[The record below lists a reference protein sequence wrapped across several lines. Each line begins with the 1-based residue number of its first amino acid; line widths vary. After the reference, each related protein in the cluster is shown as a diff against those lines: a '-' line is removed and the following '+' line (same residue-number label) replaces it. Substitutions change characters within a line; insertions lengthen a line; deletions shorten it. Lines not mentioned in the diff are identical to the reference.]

1 MIAPALRLTGIHKH
15 FGSVHAVRGADF
27 MVLPGEMHALLGEN
41 GAGKST
47 LMKIAAGL
55 FHPESGQITL
65 ADDRVT
71 FRNPQD
77 ARRAGI
83 GMVHQH
89 FTSIPAFSVQDN
101 VALNSDWTIR
111 PRELSRRVL
120 ELTQRLGF
128 SLDPKEKAQDLTV
141 AQLQRLEILKV
152 MASGAGILI
161 LDEPTGSLSPL
172 EADELLRLVRGL
184 VERGSA
190 AVLITHK
197 LDEAVR
203 YADRVTVLRQGSV
216 TLTGPIEGKG
226 SDDLAMA
233 MLGTSLVRRKPG
245 DPVPRGDIAVSA
257 ESMAVP
263 PVGGKGPGIRR
274 ATFQIRGGEMVGI
287 AAIEGNGE
295 HELLRSIAG
304 FLRPGKGKLSVTH
317 PVALVPED
325 RSSEGIISGFTL
337 AENLTLGLGDAAP
350 WIHRGMIHQAESR
363 AATARLL
370 NHYQIIASGPDAL
383 AGTLSGGNQQKLIL
397 ARALEQNPRVLIAEN
412 PGRGL
417 DIRASQSAFEHLQ
430 VAARGG
436 AGVLVYSSD
445 LDELLEWCDR
455 ILVIARGEVYEPPA
469 HADREAIG
477 RLLLAVS
484 E

>member
-1 MIAPALRLTGIHKH
+1 MSAPALRLAGIHKH

-47 LMKIAAGL
+47 LMRIAAGL
-55 FHPESGQITL
+55 IHPESGQITL
-65 ADDRVT
+65 ADSTVS

-83 GMVHQH
+83 GMVHQN

-101 VALNSDWTIR
+101 VALSSDWAVH
-111 PRELSRRVL
+111 PRNLSRRVL
-120 ELTQRLGF
+120 ELTHRLGF
-128 SLDPKEKAQDLTV
+128 SLDPGEKAQDLTV
-141 AQLQRLEILKV
+141 AQLQRLEIMKV
-152 MASGAGILI
+152 MASEATVLI
-161 LDEPTGSLSPL
+161 LDEPTGSLSPH

-197 LDEAVR
+197 LEEAVR

-216 TLTGPIEGKG
+216 TLTGEVEGKR
-226 SDDLAMA
+226 SADLAMA
-233 MLGTSLVRRKPG
+233 MLGSSLVKQKPG
-245 DPVPRGDIAVSA
+245 DPMTPGEIVVSA
-257 ESMAVP
+257 ESMEVA

-295 HELLRSIAG
+295 REFLRAVAG
-304 FLRPGKGKLSVTH
+304 FLRPCKGTLSVTQ

-325 RSSEGIISGFTL
+325 RSSEGIISDFTL

-350 WIHRGMIHQAESR
+350 WIHRGMVHRAEAK
-363 AATARLL
+363 AATARVLSR
-370 NHYQIIASGPDAL
+370 YQIVAPGPGAI

-397 ARALEQNPRVLIAEN
+397 ARVLEQNPTVLVAEN
-412 PGRGL
+412 PVRGL
-417 DIRASQSAFEHLQ
+417 DIRASQAAFGYLLA
-430 VAARGG
+430 AARGG
-436 AGVLVYSSD
+436 AAVLVHSSD

-455 ILVIARGEVYEPPA
+455 ILVIARGEVYQPPA
-469 HADREAIG
+469 PADRDAIG